1 MTPEIILIAIDPGG
15 TSGLCRITVPTL
27 SIFGDWPSEI
37 LEWDYFALNGKETKQ
52 AKEIAEYARQQQGLA
67 FKVGP
72 AIVSEAW
79 DQDPSF
85 KSTDQEALSPC
96 RINAMLSLLH
106 DLGLMGDSTLT
117 LQPRALAMS
126 TMTDERLRD
135 RKMYVGHK
143 DIRAA
148 TRHAL
153 TALRRA
159 KTNPALAE
167 QLWPYAAAHW
177 EDLEVA
183 YG

>member
-1 MTPEIILIAIDPGG
+1 MTPEIILVAIDPGG
-15 TSGLCRITVPTL
+15 TTGLCRITVPTL
-27 SIFGDWPSEI
+27 AIFGDAPSEI
-37 LEWDYFALNGKETKQ
+37 IEWDYFALNGYEAKQ
-52 AKEIAEYARQQQGLA
+52 AQEIAQYAREQQGLA
-67 FKVGP
+67 FRVGP
-72 AIVSEAW
+72 AIVTEAW

-85 KSTDQEALSPC
+85 KSTDSEALSPC
-96 RINAMLSLLH
+96 RINAMLEMERH
-106 DLGLMGDSTLT
+106 LGLLGDSTLT
-117 LQPRALAMS
+117 HQPRTMAMT
-126 TMTDERLRD
+126 TMTDERLRQ
-135 RKMYVGHK
+135 RKMYVAHK

-159 KTNPALAE
+159 KENPKFAE

>member
-1 MTPEIILIAIDPGG
+1 MTPELIIIAIDPGG

-27 SIFGDWPSEI
+27 AIFGDWPSEI
-37 LEWDYFALNGKETKQ
+37 IEWDYFALNGKEAKQ
-52 AKEIAEYARQQQGLA
+52 ATEIARYAREQQGLT

-85 KSTDQEALSPC
+85 KSTDSEALSPA
-96 RINAMLSLLH
+96 RINAMLDLLSYMEM
-106 DLGLMGDSTLT
+106 MGDSTFT
-117 LQPRALAMS
+117 LQPRTLAM
-126 TMTDERLRD
+126 TTYTDDRLRD
-135 RKMYVGHK
+135 RKMYVAHK

-159 KTNPALAE
+159 KTNPELA
-167 QLWPYAAAHW
+167 QNLWPYAAAHW